1 MIASSCHSHGRST
14 LSWTDIR
21 IFIMWGCE
29 AFSVLTVKLFANQSV
44 IVATS
49 PKFEY
54 QIDSLPRNYKG
65 RQKMYGIVLHCQNF
79 LSSSPSQQ
87 QQLFKWKPEIDR
99 QYKPEEKTGALRDKY
114 NIAPGFLFTSNTLL
128 GLEHT
133 GGRNVRVKVAWSE
146 ISSDHSKIFWVC
158 DSKNLIYYCIC
169 FLPHNFNVFLM
180 CPGD

>member
-1 MIASSCHSHGRST
+1 MIAVALTVTREKNFILHWDYNFYYVRLWGV
-14 LSWTDIR
+14 LS
-21 IFIMWGCE
+21 
-29 AFSVLTVKLFANQSV
+29 VKLFANQSA

-87 QQLFKWKPEIDR
+87 QQLFKWKQEIDR
-99 QYKPEEKTGALRDKY
+99 QYKPRRRAGALRDKY

-128 GLEHT
+128 GVENVT
-133 GGRNVRVKVAWSE
+133 GENWKSWEVDFFSSFSKCVRVRTGDITVL
-146 ISSDHSKIFWVC
+146 H
-158 DSKNLIYYCIC
+158 YIC
-169 FLPHNFNVFLM
+169 
-180 CPGD
+180 